1 MQLVTMNYT
10 EVVWAS
16 SQVPGVLIKRQPCED
31 RDSQG
36 KAYDDEGSDCC
47 LWPKAKKFKI
57 VRKLPES
64 VRSQRVFHCRFQQK
78 YVSADTLVLD
88 LEPPDV

>member
-1 MQLVTMNYT
+1 MWV
-10 EVVWAS
+10 S
-16 SQVPGVLIKRQPCED
+16 SQMPGVLIKRQPCED

-36 KAYDDEGSDCC
+36 KTCDDEGSDCC
-47 LWPKAKKFKI
+47 LWLNIKKCKI

-64 VRSQRVFHCRFQQK
+64 ARSQRVFHYRFQQK

-88 LEPPDV
+88 LEPLDV